1 MKRLYTLVLLLL
13 MFFADQEL
21 MAQVDVKID
30 VLLGRVSLEQN
41 YPNPSID
48 ETNLPFSIPEKTKVK
63 LEVYNIVG
71 VKVVTVVDEELNAG
85 EHVYKLDT
93 SNLKNGLYIYRLT
106 AGKETAIRR
115 MKVAR

>member
-13 MFFADQEL
+13 MCFAGQRL
-21 MAQVDVKID
+21 AAQIIVID
-30 VLLGRVSLEQN
+30 AIDFRVALEQN
-41 YPNPSID
+41 YPNPSVD
-48 ETNLPFSIPEKTKVK
+48 ETNIPFTISQKSKVT

-71 VKVVTVVDEELNAG
+71 VKVITVVDKELDAG
-85 EHVYKLDT
+85 EHEFKLDT
-93 SNLKNGLYIYRLT
+93 RNLKNGMYIYRLT